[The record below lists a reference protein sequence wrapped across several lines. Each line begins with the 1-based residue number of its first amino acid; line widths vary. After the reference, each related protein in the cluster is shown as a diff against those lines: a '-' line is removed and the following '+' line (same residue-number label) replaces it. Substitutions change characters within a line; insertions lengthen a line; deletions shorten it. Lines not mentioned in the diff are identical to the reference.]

1 MKKWFVILMVLNGL
15 MLQAQDEVVAQTSQ
29 EFQDQ
34 LNLEYADKAK
44 SPLTV
49 DDFKVFKSLDFFPIN
64 EKFIVEAQFIRTKRT
79 KVFQMKTSTNRLPQY
94 KKYGELHF
102 VIDGKKH
109 QLNVYQSMDLIK
121 MPKYKNHLFLPFSDT
136 TCGKE
141 SYIGGRYID
150 MEIQKGTTWIIDFN
164 KAYNPYC
171 AYNYKYSCPIVPL
184 ENDLEVAILA
194 GVKKFHD

>member
-1 MKKWFVILMVLNGL
+1 MKKWLVILMILNGL
-15 MLQAQDEVVAQTSQ
+15 ILQAQDEVLVQTSQ

-34 LNLEYADKAK
+34 LNRDYADKAN
-44 SPLTV
+44 SPLT
-49 DDFKVFKSLDFFPIN
+49 DGDFKTFKSLDFFPIN
-64 EKFIVEAQFIRTKRT
+64 EKFIVEAQFIRTKRE
-79 KVFQMKTSTNRLPQY
+79 KVFEMKTSTARLPQY
-94 KKYGELHF
+94 KKYSELHF
-102 VIDGKKH
+102 KIDGVNYK
-109 QLNVYQSMDLIK
+109 LNVYQSMDLIK
-121 MPKYKNHLFLPFSDT
+121 MAKYKNHLFLPFSDT

-150 MEIQKGTTWIIDFN
+150 MEIQKGKTWIIDFN

-184 ENDLEVAILA
+184 ENDLELAILA

>member
-1 MKKWFVILMVLNGL
+1 MKKWLVLVFIFNVL
-15 MLQAQDEVVAQTSQ
+15 VLQAQQEVVVQTSK

-34 LNLEYADKAK
+34 LNRNYADSTK
-44 SPLTV
+44 SPLTEE
-49 DDFKVFKSLDFFPIN
+49 DFKVFKTLDFFPIN
-64 EKFIVEAQFIRTKRT
+64 EKFIVEAQFIRTKRA
-79 KVFQMKTSTNRLPQY
+79 KVFEMKTSTARLPQY

-102 VIDGKKH
+102 VIDGIKH

-184 ENDLEVAILA
+184 ENDLEIAILA

>member
-1 MKKWFVILMVLNGL
+1 MKKWFVFLLILNLVFLH
-15 MLQAQDEVVAQTSQ
+15 AQENSNHQTSK

-34 LNLEYADKAK
+34 LNRNYADSTK
-44 SPLTV
+44 SPLTEA
-49 DDFKVFKSLDFFPIN
+49 DLKTFQSLDFFPIN
-64 EKFIVEAQFIRTKRT
+64 EKFIVEAQFIRTKRA
-79 KVFQMKTSTNRLPQY
+79 KVFEMKTSTARLPKY

-102 VIDGKKH
+102 KIDG
-109 QLNVYQSMDLIK
+109 QNYTLNVYQSIDLIK

-150 MEIQKGTTWIIDFN
+150 MEIQKGKTWIIDFN

>member
-1 MKKWFVILMVLNGL
+1 MKKWFAFLLILSFVFLH
-15 MLQAQDEVVAQTSQ
+15 AQENTDNQTSK

-34 LNLEYADKAK
+34 LNRDYADATK
-44 SPLTV
+44 SPLTES
-49 DDFKVFKSLDFFPIN
+49 DLKTFQSLEFFPIN
-64 EKFIVEAQFIRTKRT
+64 EKFIVEAQFIRTKRE
-79 KVFQMKTSTNRLPQY
+79 KVFQMKTSTARLPKY

-102 VIDGKKH
+102 KIDG
-109 QLNVYQSMDLIK
+109 QNYTLNVYQSIDLIK
-121 MPKYKNHLFLPFSDT
+121 IPEYKNHLFLPFSDT

-150 MEIQKGTTWIIDFN
+150 LEIQEGKTWIIDFN